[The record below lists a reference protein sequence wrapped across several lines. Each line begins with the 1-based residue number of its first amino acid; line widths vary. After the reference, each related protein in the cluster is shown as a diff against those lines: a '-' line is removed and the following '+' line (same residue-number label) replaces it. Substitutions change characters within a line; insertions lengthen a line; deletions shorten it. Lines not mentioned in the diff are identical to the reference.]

1 MGQIKREIHRGE
13 QIVPLYRLAERVLP
27 YLCLSNES
35 IKYYASLVGYYSVY
49 KLKRMHQRDVHLY
62 LLCFVYHRYQ
72 RVHDNL
78 IGNLIYH
85 VRQYLDAAKES
96 AKERVADHQTESHE
110 NLQKAGLVLALFT
123 DNQIAEDT
131 PFREVQGKAFA
142 ILERDKLAATAEYIT
157 SKATFDVVAFQW
169 EHVDALAR
177 QFKQRLRPVLMSVDF
192 AAANARSP
200 LLKAVCFLKGTFQ
213 KGKPLSRYS
222 CDQFPVQCI
231 PEKTKRYLYAKTEDG
246 GKQLLPDRYE
256 FLVYRLLRDG
266 LEAGDIFCRESV
278 RFRSFEDDLLDDTAW
293 KNKEQLIADT
303 GLAIFSQPVRE
314 HLAELKQLLEMR
326 IAEVNARISSGE
338 NEHFQITKQGKQP
351 RWTLQYPRESD
362 PVNHTLFDTVSQVD
376 ISRVLHFVNRQCGFM
391 ETFEHVLGR
400 YVKRDADTRISAIP
414 PQEQTGRRYLLP
426 GR

>member
-1 MGQIKREIHRGE
+1 MGGTNKQLRILSDSVIAEIYDLPRFTHEERMRYFSLTPTEKEAIDTLHSVKSRAYCILQLGYFKARHLFFSFEPAKIREDLVYVFEHHFPTSSLVDTEMPDQRTWRKHQQMILQLCRFRHCDAAEKKALSEKARLAVQVSSKPVYVFRVLMDHVSEMRVALPSYRWFQDTVSQALADERTRLSKVLSKHVLQSETDALTALLEDTGRLHEITQLRREPRDYSLGQIKREIHRGE

-85 VRQYLDAAKES
+85 VRQDLDAAKES

-169 EHVDALAR
+169 EHVDA
-177 QFKQRLRPVLMSVDF
+177 
-192 AAANARSP
+192 
-200 LLKAVCFLKGTFQ
+200 KA
-213 KGKPLSRYS
+213 S
-222 CDQFPVQCI
+222 
-231 PEKTKRYLYAKTEDG
+231 
-246 GKQLLPDRYE
+246 
-256 FLVYRLLRDG
+256 
-266 LEAGDIFCRESV
+266 
-278 RFRSFEDDLLDDTAW
+278 
-293 KNKEQLIADT
+293 
-303 GLAIFSQPVRE
+303 
-314 HLAELKQLLEMR
+314 
-326 IAEVNARISSGE
+326 
-338 NEHFQITKQGKQP
+338 
-351 RWTLQYPRESD
+351 
-362 PVNHTLFDTVSQVD
+362 TV
-376 ISRVLHFVNRQCGFM
+376 
-391 ETFEHVLGR
+391 
-400 YVKRDADTRISAIP
+400 
-414 PQEQTGRRYLLP
+414 
-426 GR
+426 